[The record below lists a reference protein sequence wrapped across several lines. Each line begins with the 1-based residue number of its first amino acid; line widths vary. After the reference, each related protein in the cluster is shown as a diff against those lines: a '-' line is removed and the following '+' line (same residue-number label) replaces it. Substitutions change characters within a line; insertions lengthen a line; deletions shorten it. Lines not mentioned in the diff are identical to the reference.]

1 MTDDARRPAA
11 GATADPWGFLR
22 GFTDARIA
30 LGRAGGSVPT
40 HALLDFQLAHAQA
53 RDAVQRDLDTDALC
67 NRIESMG
74 WGALRLRSAA
84 PDRRAFVQR
93 PDLGRVLDEPSRSA
107 LETRRTVG
115 ARCDAVFVLADG
127 LSAIALERHAVPL
140 LEQVLPRLTERAWR
154 IAPLCVVQQGRVA
167 IADEI
172 GALLEA
178 DLSVI
183 LIGERPGLSSPDSL
197 GIYLTWDPLPG
208 RSNAQRNCISNVR
221 PQGLDYALAAHKL
234 VHLMRAAKTLRRSG
248 VELKED
254 APALPGRS
262 DMALPDPGD
271 ASAV

>member
-1 MTDDARRPAA
+1 MTDDARRPPA
-11 GATADPWGFLR
+11 GAAADPWGFLR

-30 LGRAGGSVPT
+30 LGRAGGSLPT
-40 HALLDFQLAHAQA
+40 RALLEFQLAHAQA

-67 NRIESMG
+67 SRIEAEG
-74 WGALRLRSAA
+74 WDALRLRSAA

-93 PDLGRVLDEPSRSA
+93 PDLGRILHESSRCA
-107 LETRRTVG
+107 LETRRTGG
-115 ARCDAVFVLADG
+115 ARCDAAFVLADG

-140 LEQVLPRLTERAWR
+140 LQQVLPRLDQRAWR
-154 IAPLCVVQQGRVA
+154 IAPLCVVEHGRVA

-178 DLSVI
+178 DISVI

-221 PQGLDYALAAHKL
+221 PQGLDYALASHKL
-234 VHLMRAAKTLRRSG
+234 VHLMSAAKTQRRSG
-248 VELKED
+248 VDLKED

-262 DMALPDPGD
+262 HSTLSGPGGR
-271 ASAV
+271 SAV

>member
-1 MTDDARRPAA
+1 MTEDAPRPAA

-40 HALLDFQLAHAQA
+40 HALLEFQLAQAQA
-53 RDAVQRDLDTDALC
+53 RDAVHRDLDIDTLYD
-67 NRIESMG
+67 RIESKG
-74 WGALRLRSAA
+74 WPALRLHSAA
-84 PDRRAFVQR
+84 SDRRAFVQR
-93 PDLGRVLDEPSRSA
+93 PDLGRILDEPSKSA
-107 LETRRTVG
+107 LEKRRSAGT
-115 ARCDAVFVLADG
+115 RCDVAFVLAEG

-140 LEQVLPRLTERAWR
+140 LEQVLPRLIEGAWH
-154 IAPLCVVQQGRVA
+154 IAPLCLVQQGRVA

-221 PQGLDYALAAHKL
+221 PQGLDYALAGHKL
-234 VHLMRAAKTLRRSG
+234 LHLMRAARTLRRSG
-248 VELKED
+248 VELKEN
-254 APALPGRS
+254 APALSGAPDQGFLPPGR
-262 DMALPDPGD
+262 
-271 ASAV
+271 

>member
-1 MTDDARRPAA
+1 MTDDARRPGA
-11 GATADPWGFLR
+11 GAAADPWGFLR

-40 HALLDFQLAHAQA
+40 HALLEFQLAHAQA

-67 NRIESMG
+67 NRIQSKG

-84 PDRRAFVQR
+84 PDRRAFIQR
-93 PDLGRVLDEPSRSA
+93 PDLGRILDASSRSA
-107 LETRRTVG
+107 LEARRTAS

-234 VHLMRAAKTLRRSG
+234 VHLMGTAKALRLSG
-248 VELKED
+248 VQLKED
-254 APALPGRS
+254 APSLPGQS
-262 DMALPDPGD
+262 LSDPGD
-271 ASAV
+271 DSAV

>member
-1 MTDDARRPAA
+1 MTDEAHRPVVGAA
-11 GATADPWGFLR
+11 ADPWGFLR

-40 HALLDFQLAHAQA
+40 SALLDFQLAHAQA

-67 NRIESMG
+67 NRMQAKG
-74 WGALRLRSAA
+74 WSALRLRSAA

-93 PDLGRVLDEPSRSA
+93 PDLGRILDESSKSA
-107 LETRRTVG
+107 LKTHRTAG
-115 ARCDAVFVLADG
+115 TRCDAVFVLADG
-127 LSAIALERHAVPL
+127 LSATALERHALPL

-172 GALLEA
+172 GALVEA
-178 DLSVI
+178 DISVI

-234 VHLMRAAKTLRRSG
+234 VHLMSAAKTLRLSG

-254 APALPGRS
+254 APALPGPS
-262 DMALPDPGD
+262 YKALCSPGG
-271 ASAV
+271 ASGV